1 MLYSHYTER
10 HILIATI
17 IWFSNSKSFWPAHL
31 LLLQDNCVELSFLAR
46 ISSTA
51 NPFFITVVKVVM
63 RLELSSVAGLASASI
78 FTVAAKFQNQA
89 QSWIPHEK
97 LHGACVFL
105 DYFFQKISE
114 WARLVVFDISC
125 DFGKKIWFSDDSH
138 TLVNMCTYCL
148 RKTT

>member
-1 MLYSHYTER
+1 MAFFPYMLRVIMER
-10 HILIATI
+10 HID
-17 IWFSNSKSFWPAHL
+17 SNNYFVEQLEIFLACTSF
-31 LLLQDNCVELSFLAR
+31 LLQDNCVELSFLAR

-63 RLELSSVAGLASASI
+63 HLELSSVEGLASASI

-114 WARLVVFDISC
+114 
-125 DFGKKIWFSDDSH
+125 
-138 TLVNMCTYCL
+138 
-148 RKTT
+148 